1 MISTLLKEFKS
12 KHIAFQFVLCT
23 ACSTVSAQINC
34 PPNLPFSLVG
44 NTEYCVGTNGS
55 ELSVPESYA
64 GYEWLPTTEVGQSV
78 LLTAGNYQLVVTHYT
93 GCTDT
98 LDFEVEQ
105 VSNPPQPTV
114 TASGPTE
121 FCEGES
127 VTLSGPTGYPYYE
140 WSSGSISESI
150 TVYESGTFVLSIEDW
165 IGCVSASNTI
175 EVIVNPYPTA
185 AFSPYLNMF
194 DVSFN
199 NLSFDADTYLWNFG
213 DGNTSTDFE
222 PSHTFNQ
229 NGTVGMYLV
238 AENSCGTDTAF
249 LDLASVD
256 VQENDVDVD
265 VKVYPN
271 PASDDV
277 FIELTGR
284 GSSEMLI
291 QITDLSGRVVF
302 RTTRV
307 LETGRNTYNIQ
318 AAGLDSGVYTISLVK
333 GDSELF
339 SELLIIQR

>member
-1 MISTLLKEFKS
+1 MILPLFREFKA
-12 KHIAFQFVLCT
+12 KHIASLFVLCT
-23 ACSTVSAQINC
+23 AYSIVSAQINC
-34 PPNLPFSLVG
+34 PPNLPFTLVG

-64 GYEWLPTTEVGQSV
+64 GYEWLPTTEIGQSV
-78 LLTAGNYQLVVTHYT
+78 LLTAGSYQLVVTHYT

-175 EVIVNPYPTA
+175 EVTVNPYPTA
-185 AFSPYLNMF
+185 VFSPYLNMF

-199 NLSFDADTYLWNFG
+199 NLSIDADTYLWDFG
-213 DGNTSTDFE
+213 DGNTSTGFE
-222 PSHTFNQ
+222 PSHTFNF
-229 NGTVGMYLV
+229 NGTVEMYLV
-238 AENSCGTDTAF
+238 AENGCGTDTAF
-249 LDLASVD
+249 LNLASVD
-256 VQENDVDVD
+256 IQEQEDADIM
-265 VKVYPN
+265 VYPN

-277 FIELTGR
+277 FIELTGK
-284 GSSEMLI
+284 GSSQMLV
-291 QITDLSGRVVF
+291 QITDLSGRVVYK
-302 RTTRV
+302 RTQY
-307 LETGRNTYNIQ
+307 LETGRNKFNIKT
-318 AAGLDSGVYTISLVK
+318 DEFDDGVYTISLVN
-333 GDSELF
+333 DDEELY